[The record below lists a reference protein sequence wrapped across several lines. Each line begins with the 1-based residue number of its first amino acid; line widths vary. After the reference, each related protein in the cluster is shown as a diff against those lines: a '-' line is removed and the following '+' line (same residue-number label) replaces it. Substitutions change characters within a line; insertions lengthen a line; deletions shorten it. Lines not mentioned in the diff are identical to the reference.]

1 MRNYFNDNVAC
12 EDLMALFQ
20 NGVKVFSLPPCLQR
34 EKYALF
40 YIALDKRQCT
50 ELFLSSVNWKKFRRS
65 VRRFEISL
73 RWLSKRDVW
82 KREMFEMRNVWEGG
96 DVRERDVWNRV
107 INRERGMLEI
117 EGCSR
122 YRDDVYIGM
131 F

>member
-1 MRNYFNDNVAC
+1 MSKRLKTLVKDGVDIVDDDVTKKSGRDNYSEIFEMVRCSRQIVFEMRNYFNDNVAC

-73 RWLSKRDVW
+73 RWLSKRDV
-82 KREMFEMRNVWEGG
+82 
-96 DVRERDVWNRV
+96 
-107 INRERGMLEI
+107 
-117 EGCSR
+117 
-122 YRDDVYIGM
+122 
-131 F
+131 